1 MLSLHAI
8 AGVGNLSLH
17 YVTSIIYIFKVESQE
32 KGGLAR
38 RGGGEGGMFQVHIK
52 CPGIGSVGGSRYKGV
67 AMRAL
72 YKLVCGLEV
81 YPR

>member
-38 RGGGEGGMFQVHIK
+38 GGGGGGDVPSTHKMSGHW
-52 CPGIGSVGGSRYKGV
+52 
-67 AMRAL
+67 
-72 YKLVCGLEV
+72 
-81 YPR
+81 